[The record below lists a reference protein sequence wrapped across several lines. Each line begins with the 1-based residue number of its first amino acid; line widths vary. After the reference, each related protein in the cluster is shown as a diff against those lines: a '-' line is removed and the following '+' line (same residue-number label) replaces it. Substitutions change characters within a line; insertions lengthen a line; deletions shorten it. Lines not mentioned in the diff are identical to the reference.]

1 MSITRVGGSF
11 RDPDGFL
18 FKRNGVLL
26 RQVQHSYADDWRLLH
41 DSGLLRALQSAS
53 LLVAHEEESPAMG
66 ADAEAFRV
74 IRPTRIPFVS
84 YPYEWTPGQLR
95 SAALLTLRVQRLALA
110 HGMTLKDASAY
121 NVQFFGHRACFIDTL
136 SFTRHHEGA
145 PWAAYR
151 QFCQHFLAPLALM
164 HFVDPRLRDLLRS
177 HLDGIPLDFASR
189 LLPRST
195 WLRPPLLLHLH
206 LHAQGI
212 RRHAGRSAPAAVSQR
227 GVSRDGLEGILGH
240 LESAVTPWGDPA
252 GPTEWG
258 DYESEHTYSAA
269 GQQLK
274 EATIEAWARAATPRL
289 AFDLG
294 ANAGH
299 YSQRLA
305 DTGAYAVAIDGDL
318 GATARLVGRIGAAAR
333 EDILPL
339 WLDLANPS
347 PAHGWAHG
355 ERASLAARGPADLV
369 LALALVHHL
378 AIGNNVPWPGIAA
391 MLADLGTLAI
401 VEWVPKDDPQAQRL
415 LVSRQDIFTDYSEA
429 AFVRGF
435 ETRFTIEERVAIPD
449 GARVL
454 YRMRRR

>member
-1 MSITRVGGSF
+1 MSVTRVGGSF

-18 FKRNGVLL
+18 FERDGVLF
-26 RQVQHSYADDWRLLH
+26 RQVQPSYADDWQQLH
-41 DSGLLRALQSAS
+41 DSGLLAALQSQS
-53 LLVAHEEESPAMG
+53 LLVAHEEESPSMG
-66 ADAEAFRV
+66 VDADAFRV

-95 SAALLTLRVQRLALA
+95 SAALLTLQVQRLALA

-121 NVQFFGHRACFIDTL
+121 NVQFLGHRPCFIDTL
-136 SFTRHHEGA
+136 SFTRHHEGT

-164 HFVDPRLRDLLRS
+164 HLVDPRLRDLLRS
-177 HLDGIPLDFASR
+177 HLDGIPLDLASR

-195 WLRPPLLLHLH
+195 WLRPALLLHLH
-206 LHAQGI
+206 MHAQGI
-212 RRHAGRSAPAAVSQR
+212 RRHAGRSAPAAVSRR

-274 EATIEAWARAATPRL
+274 EATINTWVRHAPNKL

-299 YSQRLA
+299 YSQLLA
-305 DTGAYAVAIDGDL
+305 NAGTYTVAIDGDL
-318 GATARLVGRIGAAAR
+318 GATARLVNRIGTAAR

-347 PAHGWAHG
+347 PAQGWAHG

-378 AIGNNVPWPGIAA
+378 AIGNNVPLPGVAA
-391 MLADLGTLAI
+391 MLADLGTHAI

-415 LVSRQDIFTDYSEA
+415 LVSRADIFTGYTEEA
-429 AFVRGF
+429 LVRAF
-435 ETRFTIEERVAIPD
+435 ETRFRVEERIAIPD

-454 YRMRRR
+454 YRLQAR

>member
-18 FKRNGVLL
+18 FERDGVLY
-26 RQVQHSYADDWRLLH
+26 RHIRGVSYADDWQLLH
-41 DSGLLRALQSAS
+41 DSGLLEALQSES
-53 LLVAHEEESPAMG
+53 LLVSHQEESPAM
-66 ADAEAFRV
+66 AEEVGAFRV

-95 SAALLTLRVQRLALA
+95 AAALLTLRVQRLALA

-121 NVQFFGHRACFIDTL
+121 NVQFVGHRACFIDTL
-136 SFTRHHEGA
+136 SFTRYRAGT

-164 HFVDPRLRDLLRS
+164 HLVDPRLRDLLRS
-177 HLDGIPLDFASR
+177 HLDGVPLDLASH

-195 WLRPPLLLHLH
+195 WVRPALLLHLH

-212 RRHAGRSAPAAVSQR
+212 RRHAGRSAPATVAHR

-252 GPTEWG
+252 GPTEWA

-274 EATIEAWARAATPRL
+274 EATIAAWVRSTTPTS

-299 YSQRLA
+299 YSQLLA
-305 DTGAYAVAIDGDL
+305 NAGAYTVAIDGDL
-318 GATARLVGRIGAAAR
+318 GATARGGRIRAAAR

-347 PAHGWAHG
+347 PAQGWAHG
-355 ERASLAARGPADLV
+355 ERTSLAARGPADVV
-369 LALALVHHL
+369 LALALLHHL
-378 AIGNNVPWPGIAA
+378 AIGNNVPLPALPRCWPTSARTPSWSGCPW
-391 MLADLGTLAI
+391 T
-401 VEWVPKDDPQAQRL
+401 
-415 LVSRQDIFTDYSEA
+415 
-429 AFVRGF
+429 
-435 ETRFTIEERVAIPD
+435 TRKRSACW
-449 GARVL
+449 
-454 YRMRRR
+454 